1 MLAVW
6 TAVFVS
12 DLIYWLMKNITNGRV
27 TGVLQWVDGQ
37 MLEDVD
43 YVDDLA
49 LVLDDVKDA

>member
-1 MLAVW
+1 
-6 TAVFVS
+6 
-12 DLIYWLMKNITNGRV
+12 MKNITNGRV